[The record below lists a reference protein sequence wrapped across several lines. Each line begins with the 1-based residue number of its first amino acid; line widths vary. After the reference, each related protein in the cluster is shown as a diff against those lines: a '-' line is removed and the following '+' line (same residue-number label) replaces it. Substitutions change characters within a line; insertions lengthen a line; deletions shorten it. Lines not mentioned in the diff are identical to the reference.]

1 MTDFCE
7 KQIRQ
12 VARSAIKSGQR
23 QKGLSRAYRKTIFP
37 ISRGCCPL
45 AKSRMADYGPKR
57 GSSGIGVPVAF
68 CCAPFS
74 SPFQGQRMLGLSP
87 ITYHSLLYRLYSAKR
102 SKYHLDLILLY
113 RKWVVD
119 PVFAPVASVQRWR
132 SKQNNTNASSGQVVF
147 KNKTEKAE
155 VKTK

>member
-57 GSSGIGVPVAF
+57 GRSGIGVPVAF

-87 ITYHSLLYRLYSAKR
+87 ITYHSLLCCLCTAKH
-102 SKYHLDLILLY
+102 SKYHLELILPY
-113 RKWVVD
+113 PEQAATPVFVPVVRVQRKWRQ
-119 PVFAPVASVQRWR
+119 AAHRQRF
-132 SKQNNTNASSGQVVF
+132 F
-147 KNKTEKAE
+147 KSNGFRK
-155 VKTK
+155 